1 MMEKMRGTNAMQ
13 LLQLGMT
20 LQQYFETNMTLE
32 EIIGT
37 ADKVLN
43 SGLDG
48 AETMVVPVTD
58 TYVQE
63 TRNNQSMF
71 YDVDW
76 VTNAREVQNF
86 IYY

>member
-1 MMEKMRGTNAMQ
+1 MYKRQ
-13 LLQLGMT
+13 
-20 LQQYFETNMTLE
+20 
-32 EIIGT
+32 
-37 ADKVLN
+37 VLN

-48 AETMVVPVTD
+48 AETMVLPVTD

-71 YDVDW
+71 YDIDW
-76 VTNAREVQNF
+76 ATNTRELQNF